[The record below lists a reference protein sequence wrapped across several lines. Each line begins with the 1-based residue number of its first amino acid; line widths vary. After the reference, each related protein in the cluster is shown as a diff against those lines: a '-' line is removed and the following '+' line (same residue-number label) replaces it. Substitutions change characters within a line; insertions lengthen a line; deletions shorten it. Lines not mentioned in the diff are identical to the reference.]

1 MVSSDSNTDT
11 EEDESDWE
19 DEKFGNI
26 QDFEFDVST
35 AGTKFEINNETS
47 AIDVFFNI
55 GMRKYSTYYLHAVIT
70 MQKKLAL

>member
-1 MVSSDSNTDT
+1 MMKMTFTVTVISSISNTDT

-35 AGTKFEINNETS
+35 ARIKFEINNETS
-47 AIDVFFNI
+47 AIDVFFSNF
-55 GMRKYSTYYLHAVIT
+55 GMRKYST
-70 MQKKLAL
+70 